1 MKLNK
6 ACFYTTMAERLK
18 KCGFSGSEWG
28 IFIQGKVVVV
38 VLVVV
43 FGTPKKKK
51 IMSKTLITLITG
63 DSVF

>member
-51 IMSKTLITLITG
+51 LCLKL
-63 DSVF
+63 